1 MASKVFRWLLPTA
14 LLVVLAAAGCND
26 PESQCLNGQDDDG
39 DGLID
44 CADPDCAEYC
54 QDAGADGGDTDIDAD
69 SDSDS
74 DGDADS
80 GPDVA
85 ADGAATDGG

>member
-1 MASKVFRWLLPTA
+1 MASQAFRWLLPA
-14 LLVVLAAAGCND
+14 VLLVVLGATGCND

-54 QDAGADGGDTDIDAD
+54 QDAGADGGDADAD
-69 SDSDS
+69 SDT
-74 DGDADS
+74 DGDVDGGQDAAADAAGDDS
-80 GPDVA
+80 G
-85 ADGAATDGG
+85 